1 MRGEL
6 STCLPCVFSL
16 TISTSICPILSFL
29 FSLSPILSLFSLFQ
43 QVRTLFALPVLFRVQ
58 VLRWVIDACWN
69 LFSPH
74 PFHCLIDESDR
85 VQVQPRRVWEP
96 AVDGVWC
103 TRTGERS
110 FSTCALQP
118 ELWWKPP
125 IGFGHYIHTFL
136 FPITVAL
143 LSGDRTKPVRLG
155 WWSTQEESV
164 TEDDLRK
171 SQLAG
176 FGGGWSF
183 WSFPP
188 TRFDAHLLLVEVVF
202 FFFNILPIILFYYK
216 RAKSHLRRRALGA
229 LLPQR
234 TETISPLFCLDLNRT
249 IGWMGTLAEAQTI
262 TGLHPFYGNLI
273 SLLSRSCDVQSFP
286 HWLTNGVV
294 PFWNRVEGRPVFLL
308 ACRHNTAFE
317 HLVKFIEPNLN
328 DSSSI
333 VAMNWS
339 PVTLSFCRT
348 VAVVIREKKLTGGG
362 EAILIS
368 SKRL

>member
-1 MRGEL
+1 MIWLHIFIDISYDISSPWLQITHLIRLIQFNRTPFCLHWIIRFARAYNINDILISGFRLRFDDGTSAVWGENY
-6 STCLPCVFSL
+6 TCLPCVFSL
-16 TISTSICPILSFL
+16 TISTSIYPILSFL

-110 FSTCALQP
+110 FSTCALQS

-164 TEDDLRK
+164 TEDDCVKVNWQVLEEGDHFE
-171 SQLAG
+171 A
-176 FGGGWSF
+176 
-183 WSFPP
+183 FPP
-188 TRFDAHLLLVEVVF
+188 LVLMH
-202 FFFNILPIILFYYK
+202 IFY
-216 RAKSHLRRRALGA
+216 
-229 LLPQR
+229 
-234 TETISPLFCLDLNRT
+234 
-249 IGWMGTLAEAQTI
+249 
-262 TGLHPFYGNLI
+262 
-273 SLLSRSCDVQSFP
+273 
-286 HWLTNGVV
+286 WL
-294 PFWNRVEGRPVFLL
+294 
-308 ACRHNTAFE
+308 
-317 HLVKFIEPNLN
+317 K
-328 DSSSI
+328 
-333 VAMNWS
+333 
-339 PVTLSFCRT
+339 
-348 VAVVIREKKLTGGG
+348 
-362 EAILIS
+362 
-368 SKRL
+368 